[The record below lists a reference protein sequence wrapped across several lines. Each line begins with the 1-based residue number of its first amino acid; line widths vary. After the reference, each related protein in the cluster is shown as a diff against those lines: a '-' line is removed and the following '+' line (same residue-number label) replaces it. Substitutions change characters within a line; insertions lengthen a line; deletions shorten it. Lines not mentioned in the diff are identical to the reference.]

1 MRRWGLTLLAIVSLV
16 AQLPLGAAFAEERS
30 APASVNLVMLPGAIT
45 GVGSNGPVGYWRL
58 CSPLSVGLNE
68 WHVGFIERL
77 LKPSDAQ
84 RELLKK
90 LLAASLDAKKAIVSS
105 CPEETIATGTVHLAA
120 MEKRVAGL
128 LNAVRTIREPYET
141 FYASLDNHQKA
152 LLNGLGP
159 SRRGWRW

>member
-1 MRRWGLTLLAIVSLV
+1 MKRWGLTLLAIVSLV
-16 AQLPLGAAFAEERS
+16 AQLPLGTAFAEERS

-90 LLAASLDAKKAIVSS
+90 LLAAS
-105 CPEETIATGTVHLAA
+105 
-120 MEKRVAGL
+120 
-128 LNAVRTIREPYET
+128 
-141 FYASLDNHQKA
+141 
-152 LLNGLGP
+152 
-159 SRRGWRW
+159 